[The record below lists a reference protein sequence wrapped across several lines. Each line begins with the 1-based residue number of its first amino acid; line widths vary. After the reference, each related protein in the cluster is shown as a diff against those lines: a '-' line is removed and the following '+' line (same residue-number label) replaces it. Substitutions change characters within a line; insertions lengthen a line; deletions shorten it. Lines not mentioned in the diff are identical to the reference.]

1 LYLALCITT
10 PQGQVAE
17 LPTGA
22 LIFQVNDACPE
33 VHDACVHI
41 YEQYE

>member
-1 LYLALCITT
+1 M
-10 PQGQVAE
+10 PQGQVTE

-33 VHDACVHI
+33 VRDACVHI